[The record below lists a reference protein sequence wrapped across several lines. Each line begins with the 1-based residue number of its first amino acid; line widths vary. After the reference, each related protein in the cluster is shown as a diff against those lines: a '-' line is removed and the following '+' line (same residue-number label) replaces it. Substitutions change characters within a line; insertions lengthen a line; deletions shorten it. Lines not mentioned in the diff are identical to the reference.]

1 MSSDLSCAGS
11 VPPLYREIY
20 DIIAPSQ
27 ERVDRE
33 LFLSIFAKSNL
44 PNETITQIWD
54 AVDIKTGFL
63 SRSGIYKALAL
74 TAFAQHGKP
83 VSDKLLETFSGQ
95 ELPKPT
101 LGDLSDLK
109 AFCIHLRRDM
119 SPTILNYTYS
129 ELYDLENIK
138 VELVPEKKGLILKHV
153 EYEITSQKFHSTVL
167 RRYNDFLVINE
178 MLMMRFPYR
187 MIPRLPPKKMMGANR
202 EFIEH
207 RRKSLRRY
215 LNIIGRHPRMH
226 NDKLFE
232 CFLTFVGSD
241 VQTKL
246 REQFRGIPDE
256 FMTSNLADK
265 AKDLVPRDTQSQ
277 LANSKEHIK
286 ALYNSVTKLKDISE
300 RLVSQSTAYASDML
314 QFGKELRTIGTDTT
328 CLTTWT
334 TGTSSSWPKLKCV
347 FKNLSLEFAAVADK
361 STQEAADEEEM
372 VVEHLAIF
380 LDILT
385 AYRDLCDR
393 HEKGVLHDHQRA
405 LQKMG
410 QYKKRM
416 MSATVGTTES
426 GPVEQLEQKIL
437 QQESQI
443 ANMENRNYY
452 SLHCLQ
458 METQLVHA
466 YLDILIEIV
475 TSLVDVQS
483 EAHTELSKVWCGLR
497 PLLESSFKDFSLP
510 NSPRSTS
517 PIGSPIINHTSG

>member
-1 MSSDLSCAGS
+1 MSSELSCAGA
-11 VPPLYREIY
+11 VPALYREIY
-20 DIIAPSQ
+20 DIVCPNQ
-27 ERVDRE
+27 ERIEKEV
-33 LFLSIFAKSNL
+33 FHHVFSKTNL
-44 PNETITQIWD
+44 PIETLNQIWD
-54 AVDIKTGFL
+54 AVDMKAVSL

-74 TAFAQHGKP
+74 TAFAQQGKP

-95 ELPKPT
+95 ELPKPSF
-101 LGDLSDLK
+101 GELSDLK
-109 AFCIHLRRDM
+109 SFCVQLRRDM

-153 EYEITSQKFHSTVL
+153 EYEITSQKFRSTVL

-232 CFLTFVGSD
+232 CFLTFAGPD
-241 VQTKL
+241 VQTRL

-277 LANSKEHIK
+277 LATSKEHIRT
-286 ALYNSVTKLKDISE
+286 LYNSVTKLKDISE
-300 RLVSQSTAYASDML
+300 RLVIQSTSYATDML
-314 QFGKELRTIGTDTT
+314 QFGKELRTLGTDTT
-328 CLTTWT
+328 CLTAWT
-334 TGTSSSWPKLKCV
+334 TGTSTSWLKLKCV

-372 VVEHLAIF
+372 VVEHLAMF

-410 QYKKRM
+410 QYKRRM
-416 MSATVGTTES
+416 MSATVGTAET

-458 METQLVHA
+458 METQLIHA

-517 PIGSPIINHTSG
+517 PIGSPIINHATG